1 MISGVLSVFIS
12 VYKRLQTNITESK
25 RLSYD
30 SGFFLPTPLHRQSTT
45 KGLALTLR
53 QAQRGKNVYVK
64 QLNYT
69 VMKSLRNSVQ
79 LIGRLGK
86 DPEVKVFGEK
96 KKASFSIATT
106 DSYKNAKGEKVE
118 DTQWHNIVIWGSLA
132 GVAEKYLKKGQ
143 EVCVE
148 GKLVHRNYETTEGE
162 KRYVTEINVNDLLM
176 LGGK

>member
-1 MISGVLSVFIS
+1 
-12 VYKRLQTNITESK
+12 
-25 RLSYD
+25 
-30 SGFFLPTPLHRQSTT
+30 
-45 KGLALTLR
+45 
-53 QAQRGKNVYVK
+53 
-64 QLNYT
+64 
-69 VMKSLRNSVQ
+69 MKSLRNSVT

-132 GVAEKYLKKGQ
+132 GVVEKYLKKGQ

-148 GKLVHRNYETTEGE
+148 GKLVHRNYETSEGE
-162 KRYVTEINVNDLLM
+162 KRFITEINVNDLLM
-176 LGGK
+176 LGGKPQ